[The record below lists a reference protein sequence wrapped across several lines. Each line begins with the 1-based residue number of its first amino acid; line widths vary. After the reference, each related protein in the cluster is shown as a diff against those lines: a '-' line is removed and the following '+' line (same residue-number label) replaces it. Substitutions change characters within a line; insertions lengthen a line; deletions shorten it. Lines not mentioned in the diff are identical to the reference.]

1 MTKKSSIVSADD
13 QTQWQEVADIFNYY
27 ILNSMAAFSD
37 QVVGADHYK
46 NHWSNHRNYPFYL
59 IQENNITIGFGF
71 LSPLHLAPTM
81 EHSVTCTYFIH
92 PASVERGLGK
102 SLLELLVA
110 DGSASRA
117 EQFFVSISSK
127 NTISLS
133 FHERHG
139 FERCGR
145 LKSVGIK
152 NGHTFDLI
160 WMQRSVK
167 HEC

>member
-1 MTKKSSIVSADD
+1 MTKESSIVSVDD

-37 QVVGADHYK
+37 QVVGADHFK
-46 NHWSNHRNYPFYL
+46 SHWSNHRNYPFYL

-81 EHSVTCTYFIH
+81 EHSVKCTYFIH
-92 PASVERGLGK
+92 PASVGRGLGK
-102 SLLELLVA
+102 RLLELLIA
-110 DGSASRA
+110 DGSASGA

>member
-1 MTKKSSIVSADD
+1 MTKESSIVSADD

-37 QVVGADHYK
+37 QVVGADHFK
-46 NHWSNHRNYPFYL
+46 SHWSNHRNYPFYL

-81 EHSVTCTYFIH
+81 EHSLKCTYFIH
-92 PASVERGLGK
+92 PASVGRGLGK
-102 SLLELLVA
+102 RLLELLIA
-110 DGSASRA
+110 DGSASGA

-127 NTISLS
+127 NIISLS

-145 LKSVGIK
+145 LKRVGIK
-152 NGHTFDLI
+152 NGRTFDLI
-160 WMQRSVK
+160 WMQRSVT

>member
-1 MTKKSSIVSADD
+1 MTKESSIVSADD
-13 QTQWQEVADIFNYY
+13 KTQWQEVADIFNYY

-37 QVVGADHYK
+37 QVVGADHFK
-46 NHWSNHRNYPFYL
+46 SHWSNHRNYPFYL

-81 EHSVTCTYFIH
+81 EHSLKCTYFIH
-92 PASVERGLGK
+92 PASVGRGLGK
-102 SLLELLVA
+102 RLLELLIA
-110 DGSASRA
+110 DGSASGA

-127 NTISLS
+127 NIISLS
-133 FHERHG
+133 FHERQG

-145 LKSVGIK
+145 LKRVGIK
-152 NGHTFDLI
+152 NGRTFDLI
-160 WMQRSVK
+160 WMQRSVT